1 MISPTFSRTAC
12 LAGAMLL
19 LLLTTMLRQP
29 TVIWFLVAVALA
41 MAKRALEG
49 PSAMERVLT
58 EQTDEERARQ
68 ALLRMRERQALRWLR
83 Y

>member
-1 MISPTFSRTAC
+1 
-12 LAGAMLL
+12 MLL